1 MTAAPRRTSPTCK
14 WKSRLA
20 AEAGRGSWSLP
31 VPLGWMQLAH
41 RPLRLLVAVAGIA
54 FAVMLI
60 LMQLGFRSA
69 LFESTLRFHERFRY
83 DIALFSTDSVFIVRP
98 APFTIRRLYEA
109 LGSGD
114 VESVSPV
121 YIFPATWKN
130 PWDNSRRSLNAVG
143 IDPTRDLLDTPGF
156 SENLPK
162 LAAQD
167 VVLFDRASRPEFGP
181 VGEKWRDGMP
191 LVTEVNDR
199 SVSVVGLV
207 EIGPSFGI
215 DGTVLTS
222 VDNWLRLFPEKSR
235 NQISLGLV
243 TLRPGVDPDAARDRL
258 REYVPADVLVLTKAD
273 FAARE
278 KAYWNGAT
286 PIGYVFA
293 FGAIMGLVVGAIIVY
308 QILFADVSEHLREYA
323 TLRAIG
329 YRNRF
334 VSGIVMQQ
342 AAILAVL
349 GYLPGLLASWL
360 LYRSAA
366 QATRLPLHLTADRAV
381 TVFLLT
387 LAMCALSGFLALR
400 KVRKLDPA
408 EVF

>member
-1 MTAAPRRTSPTCK
+1 MTSPIP
-14 WKSRLA
+14 L
-20 AEAGRGSWSLP
+20 
-31 VPLGWMQLAH
+31 PLGWLQLWH
-41 RPLRLLVAVAGIA
+41 KPVRLVVAVLGIA
-54 FAVMLI
+54 FAVLLI

-83 DIALFSTDSVFIVRP
+83 DIALFSQDSVFIVRP
-98 APFTIRRLYEA
+98 APFSIRRLYEA
-109 LGSGD
+109 MGHPD
-114 VESVSPV
+114 VADVSPV
-121 YIFPATWKN
+121 YIFPAVWKN
-130 PWDNSRRSLNAVG
+130 PWNNDRRSINAVG
-143 IDPTRDLLDTPGF
+143 LDPDRDTLATPGF
-156 SENLPK
+156 AENHARLQQ
-162 LAAQD
+162 QD
-167 VVLFDRASRPEFGP
+167 VVLFDAAARPEFGP
-181 VGEKWRDGMP
+181 VGKEFAAGEP
-191 LVTEVNDR
+191 IVTEVNDR
-199 SVSVVGLV
+199 TVTVVGLV

-222 VDNWLRLFPEKSR
+222 VDNWLRLFPQRPR
-235 NQISLGLV
+235 NEIQLGLISLKPGADAEKV
-243 TLRPGVDPDAARDRL
+243 REDLRADLPR
-258 REYVPADVLVLTKAD
+258 DVLVMTKPE
-273 FAARE
+273 FVARE

-334 VSGIVMQQ
+334 VSGIVIQE
-342 AAILAVL
+342 ALILAVL
-349 GYLPGLLASWL
+349 GFLPGMGAAWW

-366 QATRLPLHLTADRAV
+366 AATKLPLHLTTDRAV

-387 LAMCALSGFLALR
+387 LGMCALSGFLALR